1 MTKETLIQQQL
12 ILPELIRLDMAEIEK
27 RLVRA
32 ANSDNKTMRDIISAS
47 VTTGGKRLRPMLI
60 LSTFRALNGQNLGNA
75 YYGATALELIHSA
88 SLIHDD
94 IIDQA
99 THRRGVPTAFD
110 RFGLAPALLA
120 GDFLFVEGY
129 GMASNLPNHIV
140 QSVVISLKKLGEGQL
155 AEEMLDSRKPS
166 FEEYQEIITNKT
178 AYLFWGSCRMGSQLA
193 DAPEDTVEKISE
205 AGLNLGVAFQYID
218 DILDVIGDLQLT
230 GKPAGT
236 DFFTHKLSLPYYL
249 FLDVYGDLPEKRT
262 SEEFEKILP
271 LLRSDS
277 VMKPAKQM
285 AAEYTQKAL
294 SQFEKLPEN
303 EISRFLIQLGQQMLE
318 RVN

>member
-1 MTKETLIQQQL
+1 LAKETLIQQQL
-12 ILPELIRLDMAEIEK
+12 NLPDVIRSDMEEVEK
-27 RLVRA
+27 RLIKA
-32 ANSDNKTMRDIISAS
+32 ANSDNATMGEIIKSS
-47 VTTGGKRLRPMLI
+47 VITGGKRLRPMLI
-60 LSTFRALNGQNLGNA
+60 LSTFRALNGKNLENA

-99 THRRGVPTAFD
+99 THRRGVPTAFS
-110 RFGLAPALLA
+110 RFGMAPALLA

-166 FEEYQEIITNKT
+166 FEEYQQIITNKT

-193 DAPEDTVEKISE
+193 EAPDEVVENISQ
-205 AGLNLGVAFQYID
+205 AGLHLGIAFQYID

-236 DFFTHKLSLPYYL
+236 DFYTRKLSLPYYL
-249 FLDVYGDLPEKRT
+249 YLDVYGDLPEQRT
-262 SEEFEKILP
+262 AEEFEKILP

-277 VMKPAKQM
+277 VLKTAKKM
-285 AAEYTQKAL
+285 AGEYTQKAL
-294 SQFEKLPEN
+294 SQFERLPQN
-303 EISRFLIQLGQQMLE
+303 DITRFLIELGRQMLE